1 MHVSYEMRSKNRKC
15 ALFFVQNGLI
25 LFNGNL
31 KFTVN
36 INLTITFKISVNMTV
51 IYEK

>member
-1 MHVSYEMRSKNRKC
+1 MKC
-15 ALFFVQNGLI
+15 AQKIENARCFFVQNGLI